1 MSKMMM
7 IEQRE
12 ELDNI
17 KSKDASCQILDPPH
31 ANKMSQ
37 CYACISHGL
46 GLETSKL
53 ALMNK
58 VVRNYLELESLTN
71 DFFNQLVQG
80 VKQNDW
86 SKRFGCIV

>member
-1 MSKMMM
+1 MM
-7 IEQRE
+7 IERRE

-31 ANKMSQ
+31 ANEMSQ
-37 CYACISHGL
+37 CYAYISHRL
-46 GLETSKL
+46 RLETSKL
-53 ALMNK
+53 ALINK
-58 VVRNYLELESLTN
+58 VIRDYLELKPLTN

-86 SKRFGCIV
+86 SERFEYIV